1 MKIKVVEIFPG
12 YILRLE
18 YENDEVRIFN
28 GKELHGLSAFFDEL
42 KNPEYFKQVKIAPIL
57 KNTVVWPHGQDMA
70 PEWLYE
76 KSEAIQQ
83 KVTV

>member
-1 MKIKVVEIFPG
+1 MKIKVVEVFPG

-18 YENDEVRIFN
+18 YENGEIRIFD

-42 KNPEYFKQVKIAPIL
+42 KSPDYFKQVKIDPVFE
-57 KNTVVWPHGQDMA
+57 NTVVWPHGQDMA

-76 KSEAIQQ
+76 RSEAIQQ
-83 KVTV
+83 RVTA